1 MKLTVFI
8 FQSILPAY
16 WVNVSGKAASSAAGW
31 SSVGGSSNNEGTD
44 AALDE
49 QEEEE
54 ERRDLAQ
61 RFSFLQP
68 LRASLNQAVN
78 MNFQDE
84 ELSAFCDEE
93 FTNEV
98 DV

>member
-1 MKLTVFI
+1 MKLYGF
-8 FQSILPAY
+8 FPAY
-16 WVNVSGKAASSAAGW
+16 WVNVSGRAASSAAGW
-31 SSVGGSSNNEGTD
+31 MSVGGSSTHDEGTD
-44 AALDE
+44 AAFDE
-49 QEEEE
+49 HEEEL